1 MLNIL
6 LMFLLLSCQ
15 LLLKPLDGTGQVL
28 KLPGLLLDM
37 EALIDQALLL
47 GYLGG
52 VVHLGV
58 FID

>member
-6 LMFLLLSCQ
+6 LVFLLLSCQ
-15 LLLKPLDGTGQVL
+15 LLLKLLDGTGQVL